1 MIRVAFKKVAIATAA
16 LLLTSAVA
24 APPAS
29 AATLLGGVSV
39 ARYCQVNVPSGNPYV
54 ASKAVN
60 INNRW
65 DGWRCAKINGVLVSV
80 DMNLACRQQYP
91 KPYWWSSNAY
101 SGRVSDSWDAWR
113 CYR

>member
-1 MIRVAFKKVAIATAA
+1 MISRWLRIRIGA
-16 LLLTSAVA
+16 LLCIAAVVIV
-24 APPAS
+24 APANAS
-29 AATLLGGVSV
+29 AATTLGGVSV
-39 ARYCQVNVPSGNPYV
+39 AKYCQVNVYSGNIFA

-65 DGWRCAKINGVLVSV
+65 DGWRCAKINGQLVGV

-91 KPYWWSSNAY
+91 KSWWQRDAY
-101 SGRVSDSWDAWR
+101 AGRVGNGMYDWR